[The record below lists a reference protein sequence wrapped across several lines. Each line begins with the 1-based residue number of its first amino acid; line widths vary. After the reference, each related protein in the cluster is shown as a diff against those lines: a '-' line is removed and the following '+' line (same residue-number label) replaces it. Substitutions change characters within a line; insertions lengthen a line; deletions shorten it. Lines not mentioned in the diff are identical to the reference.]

1 MVASLSPDTKI
12 IGRPVTKW
20 AAHNL
25 LFLTF
30 PLRFDCNHPK
40 QEQNIQEK
48 ANSKQCT
55 FSKEYFAET
64 NDMYLVEK
72 LIVAE
77 SMLSASVI
85 SLPQSQLAISEFNVS
100 ISAILYCQ
108 ILRVYDRLE
117 LCF

>member
-1 MVASLSPDTKI
+1 M
-12 IGRPVTKW
+12 R
-20 AAHNL
+20 
-25 LFLTF
+25 
-30 PLRFDCNHPK
+30 
-40 QEQNIQEK
+40 
-48 ANSKQCT
+48 T
-55 FSKEYFAET
+55 FSIFFGIHSRT
-64 NDMYLVEK
+64 SDMYLVEK

-85 SLPQSQLAISEFNVS
+85 SLPQSQLAISELNVS